1 MRYRSALSNCWQ
13 LILREKQ
20 KIEKKTK
27 ETKTHGIQSSSQ
39 FSTVGSTRIAGYC
52 VSITKI
58 SDHILKKTF
67 KNYYLR
73 GYSSS
78 QATIGRKRLFAAFL
92 KSENSHQA
100 PIHSERQLA
109 ARLNAN
115 WGLNN
120 DAN

>member
-1 MRYRSALSNCWQ
+1 MRYRSTLSDCWQ

-52 VSITKI
+52 VSITKS

-67 KNYYLR
+67 
-73 GYSSS
+73 
-78 QATIGRKRLFAAFL
+78 FAAFL

-109 ARLNAN
+109 ARLSAN